1 MISYRYDTGMI
12 RHDVRPKSSR
22 MTMRLPPGTAALVNL
37 HPSSFASKRVDAR
50 LATVRRPTVPHF
62 VLTLSNLTYLRT
74 GNRALPLK
82 DALLLGIQR
91 CGLLRFLYSTPI
103 QLAADVQNLAADLIM
118 FVLISILDR
127 FLLRR
132 YLQAAPPSL
141 PVYIATFIV
150 SYGLTIV
157 YALRVSDRDAEAA
170 FDYAVHIGN
179 VAEVR
184 DAINRK
190 VGGKVNQVTEGGW
203 TPLIEAASLGQL
215 QLCDFLLSAGAHI
228 NASQRT
234 TAIERFALFLWQPEQ
249 TTVQRVLPE
258 ARVFIWQRKM
268 ATTECAL
275 PS

>member
-1 MISYRYDTGMI
+1 M
-12 RHDVRPKSSR
+12 
-22 MTMRLPPGTAALVNL
+22 L
-37 HPSSFASKRVDAR
+37 
-50 LATVRRPTVPHF
+50 
-62 VLTLSNLTYLRT
+62 
-74 GNRALPLK
+74 
-82 DALLLGIQR
+82 LLLGIQR

-103 QLAADVQNLAADLIM
+103 QLAADVQNLTADLIM

-127 FLLRR
+127 FLPRR

-157 YALRVSDRDAEAA
+157 YALRVSDRDAKAA

-190 VGGKVNQVTEGGW
+190 VGGKVNQVKEGGW
-203 TPLIEAASLGQL
+203 TPLIETASLGHL
-215 QLCDFLLSAGAHI
+215 QLCGFLLSAGAHI

-249 TTVQRVLPE
+249 TTVQ
-258 ARVFIWQRKM
+258 
-268 ATTECAL
+268 
-275 PS
+275 